1 MSRPFNR
8 ANYWSHFFAT
18 LTNGWSLEHQLH
30 KLTTAINWPFRT
42 SGWQTAERTIHHHCC
57 CLFACLDNTLPLNGE
72 DSPVILIKTQ
82 LYMYMQETS
91 FFSLPKHR
99 TKLHWKLKSI
109 QTSSESKLK
118 KGFCPGGNKGITIV
132 LSLFRS
138 HWLAVGYC
146 LVFWIG
152 SQGQNWKRTYIML
165 EQLVPTTWY
174 INGCKILF
182 SL

>member
-1 MSRPFNR
+1 
-8 ANYWSHFFAT
+8 
-18 LTNGWSLEHQLH
+18 
-30 KLTTAINWPFRT
+30 
-42 SGWQTAERTIHHHCC
+42 
-57 CLFACLDNTLPLNGE
+57 
-72 DSPVILIKTQ
+72 
-82 LYMYMQETS
+82 MYMQETS

-146 LVFWIG
+146 LVFCNVSCTGTQFWPPFEM
-152 SQGQNWKRTYIML
+152 N
-165 EQLVPTTWY
+165 LVPG
-174 INGCKILF
+174 IN
-182 SL
+182 